1 MFVRFDEL
9 YMDPFQIEYTIGFNH
24 PDSMILLKTEFDFW
38 VNGNSN
44 DQQWLSGQ
52 LSKVEPSELKE

>member
-1 MFVRFDEL
+1 
-9 YMDPFQIEYTIGFNH
+9 MDPFQIEYTIGFNH

-44 DQQWLSGQ
+44 DQQWLIGQ